1 MVKIAVFGA
10 SKWPKLIW
18 RKIWVAGKSWNFH
31 IEYSQ
36 LCCPGLYSRFSISE
50 VPLNPTVFKTPNCL
64 PAEEDTHR
72 NPWIRVM
79 WSDLIWKHI
88 QQVHIQ
94 AYKWPNIRMNTWLI
108 IPWICHQFLILPDL
122 ILRTFVVAS
131 LLVVVTTVEEVLTKK
146 IILQVILEK
155 KSIWSAWYAFG
166 MAMHNANMK
175 LPFQNYNSLNKT
187 TFVDEIFECIL
198 QPSISRQMT

>member
-1 MVKIAVFGA
+1 MAE
-10 SKWPKLIW
+10 
-18 RKIWVAGKSWNFH
+18 KSWNFH

-36 LCCPGLYSRFSISE
+36 LDCSGLYSRFSISE

-155 KSIWSAWYAFG
+155 NPYALCSR
-166 MAMHNANMK
+166 N
-175 LPFQNYNSLNKT
+175 FQNVKIMLH
-187 TFVDEIFECIL
+187 FDEIRWL
-198 QPSISRQMT
+198 